1 MPKKSANKTLRVFWK
16 QDQHSKRDQMDKLLL
31 LHDLQKSARHA
42 GSLRD
47 LEFFIPNETYKLIPY
62 EQCVFWIYD
71 AGRIELRSASGG
83 GQIDTK
89 SPFAVWVS
97 ALLKHHIKG
106 HERIDE
112 PISSVQVLPLT
123 SKDIPPE
130 LKKDGTSYAHE
141 HGLILFFFSPDQE
154 LIGGMWLDRKR
165 EFEAAEIKIFEEL
178 TDQYAVS
185 LHHFMM
191 QHQRDIFFGIWGK
204 ISRMKKY
211 ILIGIVALCLFPVR
225 LAVTA
230 PAEIIAQDAKVIAA
244 PYDGIVEEVL
254 VDPGTQVEEGDLI
267 VRMDQTGLKAEAEIA
282 QQSLKVAQANI
293 SQTKRMA
300 ISNPDKHAELG
311 LMREQIRVAELEYEY
326 ANTLLERSELKAPQ
340 DGVAVYGDKSSIEGA
355 PFATGQM
362 IVKIADPAHYELL
375 VRIPV
380 DALIPFNKD
389 TPIHFYPNARPLS
402 SVTGTIHVF
411 GFQATPDPDGLL
423 SYKLRAKIDEK
434 DKDDLRIGWKGTA
447 KIYGGWTILSYAI
460 LRRPLASLR
469 QMVGA

>member
-1 MPKKSANKTLRVFWK
+1 
-16 QDQHSKRDQMDKLLL
+16 MDKLFL

-42 GSLRD
+42 GSLKD

-62 EQCVFWIYD
+62 EQCIFWTYD
-71 AGRIELRSASGG
+71 AGRIEVRAASGG

-89 SPFAVWVS
+89 SAFAVWVS
-97 ALLKHHIKG
+97 ALLKHHIKNLKPRDQ
-106 HERIDE
+106 HTAN
-112 PISSVQVLPLT
+112 VHVLSLT
-123 SKDIPPE
+123 SKELPAE
-130 LKKDGTSYAHE
+130 LKKDGSNYAHE
-141 HGLILFFFSPDQE
+141 YGLILFFFSPDQE
-154 LIGGMWLDRKR
+154 LIGGMWLDRKK
-165 EFEAAEIKIFEEL
+165 EFEAAEIKILEEL

-185 LHHFMM
+185 LHHFLI
-191 QHQRDIFFGIWGK
+191 QSRSNIFFGIWGK
-204 ISRMKKY
+204 ISRMKGY
-211 ILIGIVALCLFPVR
+211 ILIGLIALCLIPVR
-225 LAVTA
+225 LSVTA
-230 PAEIIAQDAKVIAA
+230 PAEIVAQDAKVIAA

-254 VDPGTQVEEGDLI
+254 VDPGTKVQEGDLI

-282 QQSLKVAQANI
+282 QQSLNVAQANI

-326 ANTLLERSELKAPQ
+326 ATTLLERSELKAPQ
-340 DGVAVYGDKSSIEGA
+340 SGVAVYGDKSGIEGA
-355 PFATGQM
+355 PYATGQM
-362 IVKIADPAHYELL
+362 IVKIADPEHYELL

-402 SVTGTIHVF
+402 SVRGTIHVF

-423 SYKLRAKIDEK
+423 SYKIRAKIDEE